1 MKRTLS
7 LILSFAFFVGTFS
20 GVISA
25 EAKST
30 SQLRSEKQKIQQQ
43 IDSAQSKLNKLSA
56 EKKKN
61 QEYLETL
68 RSKINLLQDKI
79 DSLEEDKSAL
89 QAEIDAIGVKIAISG
104 AASTLE
110 VLLTCKDV
118 SSMLTRAQ
126 MVKSVSQ
133 QDNAILDD
141 LMKKME
147 EIEKEK
153 KKLEEKRTEL
163 TNDKK
168 QLESNKKELQS
179 SIDEI
184 NKSKSELDSEVAE
197 CNSIMKELS
206 SQSSEYMELIET
218 NQAQLEQVESEI
230 RAAIASASRGS
241 GSISG
246 STGGGSG
253 QLGYP
258 TDSRSISAGYPNY
271 SSGGYHGGIDFPVRT
286 GSNVYAAASGTVIL
300 VKYLN
305 YSYGRYIIIDHGDG
319 LSTLYAHNSSI
330 SVSVGDKVSRGQ
342 VIAHSGSTGNST
354 GPHCHFEV
362 RVNGSRVNPNNY
374 L

>member
-89 QAEIDAIGVKIAISG
+89 QAEIDAIGVKIAKTEQNIAEAQAKIDQKQAEFDQTYQIYCQRLRAMYISG
-104 AASTLE
+104 SASTLE

-163 TNDKK
+163 TN
-168 QLESNKKELQS
+168 Q
-179 SIDEI
+179 
-184 NKSKSELDSEVAE
+184 
-197 CNSIMKELS
+197 
-206 SQSSEYMELIET
+206 
-218 NQAQLEQVESEI
+218 
-230 RAAIASASRGS
+230 
-241 GSISG
+241 
-246 STGGGSG
+246 
-253 QLGYP
+253 
-258 TDSRSISAGYPNY
+258 
-271 SSGGYHGGIDFPVRT
+271 
-286 GSNVYAAASGTVIL
+286 
-300 VKYLN
+300 
-305 YSYGRYIIIDHGDG
+305 
-319 LSTLYAHNSSI
+319 
-330 SVSVGDKVSRGQ
+330 KVSLIRKLQ
-342 VIAHSGSTGNST
+342 NVT
-354 GPHCHFEV
+354 
-362 RVNGSRVNPNNY
+362 
-374 L
+374 LL

>member
-89 QAEIDAIGVKIAISG
+89 QAEIDAIGVKIAKTEQNIAEAQAKIDQKQAEFDQTYQIYCQRLRAMYISG
-104 AASTLE
+104 SASTLE

-218 NQAQLEQVESEI
+218 NQAQLEQAEADKESQYEAMKLRIQFMYEHNDYTYVEVLLSSQSMADMLNKFEYINKISEYDRKMLEEYQSTI
-230 RAAIASASRGS
+230 NLISSSKVKLEEDKETLTASQEALQAQVDDK
-241 GSISG
+241 
-246 STGGGSG
+246 ST
-253 QLGYP
+253 
-258 TDSRSISAGYPNY
+258 
-271 SSGGYHGGIDFPVRT
+271 
-286 GSNVYAAASGTVIL
+286 
-300 VKYLN
+300 
-305 YSYGRYIIIDHGDG
+305 
-319 LSTLYAHNSSI
+319 STY
-330 SVSVGDKVSRGQ
+330 V
-342 VIAHSGSTGNST
+342 
-354 GPHCHFEV
+354 
-362 RVNGSRVNPNNY
+362 
-374 L
+374 